1 MIILFIILNLY
12 FIFNL
17 YLIDE
22 NCSLKLVTNKNELKL
37 NLFKSNPIL
46 INIPKESNYDNL
58 LSVLNP
64 CYKNQSTFNKK
75 SAQNK

>member
-1 MIILFIILNLY
+1 MLLFIIIILFIILNIY

-22 NCSLKLVTNKNELKL
+22 NCSLKLVSNKFNLKM

-46 INIPKESNYDNL
+46 INIPKDHNYDNL
-58 LSVLNP
+58 
-64 CYKNQSTFNKK
+64 
-75 SAQNK
+75 